1 MKKTDKPSDLNRRD
15 FLRGSSLTSFMMLMG
30 GVEIKA
36 QETPKTDGAPT
47 SYKAAGPSVNCA
59 VIGCG
64 PWGREILKTLAR
76 RPNTPVLAVC
86 DTYAV
91 SLKRAKQAAP
101 NAEPIQDYRKVLDNK
116 EVQAVFVV
124 TPSHLH
130 REIVLAALQAG
141 KHVYCEAPIA
151 STIEDARV
159 IAQAAKAAEK
169 VNFQPGLQNRSDPQ
183 LRHLSDFI
191 RTGAMGKTVMARSQ
205 WHKKQSWLISSPNP
219 DREKE
224 INWRLSKE
232 TSSGLIGEIGIHQ
245 VDVGSWFIMDQ
256 PVAVTGYGSIQHW
269 KDDGRDVPDTIQAVI
284 EYPGG
289 VVLTFDC
296 TLANSFDADYDIYY
310 GTDSAIMVRERKA
323 WMFKEVDSP
332 LLGWEVYARKE
343 AFYRETGIVLGANA
357 TKLKAQGDKPAEG
370 ASLDEETALSYAIEA
385 FLTNSHNLQAGVED
399 FAAAFDIND
408 KAALREYLTTL
419 NKSRLAGAG
428 FKEGYESAVTVI
440 KANEAIMTGKKVTF
454 QKEWFELA

>member
-1 MKKTDKPSDLNRRD
+1 MK
-15 FLRGSSLTSFMMLMG
+15 
-30 GVEIKA
+30 
-36 QETPKTDGAPT
+36 
-47 SYKAAGPSVNCA
+47 
-59 VIGCG
+59 
-64 PWGREILKTLAR
+64 ILKTLAG
-76 RPNTPVLAVC
+76 PILVLAVC
-86 DTYAV
+86 DTYAA
-91 SLKRAKQAAP
+91 SFKAREASRPECGLI
-101 NAEPIQDYRKVLDNK
+101 EDYRKVLDNK
-116 EVQAVFVV
+116 EVLAVFVA

-141 KHVYCEAPIA
+141 KHVCASPLA
-151 STIEDARV
+151 STIEDARA

-169 VNFQPGLQNRSDPQ
+169 LNFQPGLQNRSDPQ
-183 LRHLSDFI
+183 LRHL
-191 RTGAMGKTVMARSQ
+191 RLYCTGAMGKTVLARSQ
-205 WHKKQSWLISSPNP
+205 WHKKQSWRTSAPNP
-219 DREKE
+219 DCEKV
-224 INWRLSKE
+224 NWRLSKE

-245 VDVGSWFIMDQ
+245 IDVGSWFIMSQ

-269 KDDGRDVPDTIQAVI
+269 KDGRDVPDTIQAVL

-289 VVLTFDC
+289 VVLTYDC
-296 TLANSFDADYDIYY
+296 TLANSFDADYDTYY
-310 GTDSAIMVRERKA
+310 GTDSAIMIRERKA

-343 AFYRETGIVLGANA
+343 AFYKETGIVLGANA

-370 ASLDEETALSYAIEA
+370 ASLDAETALSYAIEA

-419 NKSRLAGAG
+419 NKSRLASAG
-428 FKEGYESAVTVI
+428 YKEGYEAAVTVI